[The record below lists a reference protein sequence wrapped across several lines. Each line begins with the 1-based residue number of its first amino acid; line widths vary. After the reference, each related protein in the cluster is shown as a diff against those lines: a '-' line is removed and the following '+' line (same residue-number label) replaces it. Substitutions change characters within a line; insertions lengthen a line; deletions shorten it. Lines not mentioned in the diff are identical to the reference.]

1 MARGGKPHPMSLQPD
16 TDQRLA
22 RTSGRL
28 TANGVKL
35 LVPAVVLDLAGIV
48 LLVAEISWVA
58 ALFCFGLSMA
68 LWLGALGLV
77 GSGAVGKRASE
88 QKPFA

>member
-1 MARGGKPHPMSLQPD
+1 MSLQPD

-22 RTSGRL
+22 STSGRL
-28 TANGVKL
+28 AANGAKL
-35 LVPAVVLDLAGIV
+35 LALGVVLDIV
-48 LLVAEISWVA
+48 GVILLVADITWVG
-58 ALFCFGLSMA
+58 ALFAFGLSA
-68 LWLGALGLV
+68 PLWLAATGLI

>member
-1 MARGGKPHPMSLQPD
+1 MSLQPD

-22 RTSGRL
+22 ETSGRL
-28 TANGVKL
+28 AANGAKL
-35 LVPAVVLDLAGIV
+35 LVLAAILDIAGVI
-48 LLVAEISWVA
+48 LLVADVSLVA
-58 ALFCFGLSMA
+58 ALFCFGLSMP
-68 LWLGALGLV
+68 LVLGATGLI

>member
-1 MARGGKPHPMSLQPD
+1 MSIQPD
-16 TDQRLA
+16 TDRRLA
-22 RTSGRL
+22 QTSSRL
-28 TANGVKL
+28 TGSGLKL
-35 LVPAVVLDLAGIV
+35 LVLALLLDAAGVI
-48 LLVAEISWVA
+48 LLVADVSWVA

-68 LWLGALGLV
+68 VWLGALGLV